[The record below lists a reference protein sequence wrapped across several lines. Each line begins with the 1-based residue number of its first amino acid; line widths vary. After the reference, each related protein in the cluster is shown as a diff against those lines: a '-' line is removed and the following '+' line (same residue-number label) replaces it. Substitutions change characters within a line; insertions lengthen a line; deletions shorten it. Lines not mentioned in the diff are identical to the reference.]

1 MRLPH
6 LYQWQNGF
14 FAALAATISVTG
26 CGAEQPV
33 SVYVPDPVSPSADA
47 GTGTTDARSIE
58 RYILPIPDAPEH
70 VLDVAPLRPD
80 TPPAPVV
87 VCGDGIL
94 NVPEGEQCDDGNT
107 DPADGCGSTCLLDEG
122 WICPEPGKPCV
133 NTTVCGDGR
142 ISGTEQCDDN
152 NTASD
157 DGCSDKCEI
166 EKGWICPTPA
176 VRCQAAACGDG
187 LMVGSEA
194 CDDGNTASGDGCS
207 AACRVEPGFF
217 CPTPG
222 AACQKTVCGN
232 GVLEGDEGC
241 DDGNKFPWDGCSPTC
256 EREPTCTNGECASV
270 CGDGMILAGDVEEC
284 DDGNQQ
290 DADGCSSTC
299 TKEPGWDC
307 VITPVATTN
316 QLSLPVVYRDFI
328 SLPAPGYTRHPN
340 FEDSIGTG
348 VTTGLV
354 MSALG
359 ADDKPVYAGICDN
372 ASASATVC
380 PHGRQLTTQ
389 ADFDQWY
396 RDTTMSVRA
405 DSFIILAL
413 NATGQYVFNGGS
425 PGNPFLPFGK
435 TDLTGVGWVAQGHE
449 LAAAAGD
456 FGFTTEVHY
465 WFQLQ
470 GGETLNFSGDDDVWI
485 FFKNTLLIDL
495 GGRHAQ
501 TTKST
506 SLTDAQIAT
515 LGLTKGRIYEMALFH
530 AERHTDQ
537 SNFTLTLN
545 GFGRSKTVCTPICG
559 DGIVVKGEV
568 CDDGPL
574 NGTYGHCND
583 TCTGLGPHC
592 GDGVLQA
599 AEGEECDD
607 GVNLTTYGINGKPG
621 CAPGCKLSPFCGDS
635 KTDSLFGEQCDTGGV
650 KLPDSSCQLNCTYR
664 PFCGNGVVD
673 TADGETCDDG
683 NLISGDG
690 CSSFCT
696 KEIIIP

>member
-1 MRLPH
+1 VT
-6 LYQWQNGF
+6 
-14 FAALAATISVTG
+14 AAS
-26 CGAEQPV
+26 
-33 SVYVPDPVSPSADA
+33 
-47 GTGTTDARSIE
+47 
-58 RYILPIPDAPEH
+58 
-70 VLDVAPLRPD
+70 
-80 TPPAPVV
+80 
-87 VCGDGIL
+87 
-94 NVPEGEQCDDGNT
+94 
-107 DPADGCGSTCLLDEG
+107 
-122 WICPEPGKPCV
+122 
-133 NTTVCGDGR
+133 
-142 ISGTEQCDDN
+142 
-152 NTASD
+152 
-157 DGCSDKCEI
+157 
-166 EKGWICPTPA
+166 
-176 VRCQAAACGDG
+176 
-187 LMVGSEA
+187 
-194 CDDGNTASGDGCS
+194 
-207 AACRVEPGFF
+207 
-217 CPTPG
+217 
-222 AACQKTVCGN
+222 
-232 GVLEGDEGC
+232 
-241 DDGNKFPWDGCSPTC
+241 
-256 EREPTCTNGECASV
+256 
-270 CGDGMILAGDVEEC
+270 
-284 DDGNQQ
+284 
-290 DADGCSSTC
+290 
-299 TKEPGWDC
+299 
-307 VITPVATTN
+307 
-316 QLSLPVVYRDFI
+316 QLSLPVVFRDFI
-328 SLPAPGYTRHPN
+328 SIPATGATRHPN
-340 FEDSIGTG
+340 FEDNIGTG

-354 MSALG
+354 QSALG

-405 DSFIILAL
+405 DSFIILTL

-449 LAAAAGD
+449 LAATAGD

-650 KLPDSSCQLNCTYR
+650 KLADSSCQLNCTYR
-664 PFCGNGVVD
+664 PFCGNGVLDV
-673 TADGETCDDG
+673 ADGETCDDG
-683 NLISGDG
+683 NTISGDG